1 MNADGG
7 KQLALGATS
16 DLDVTACPCESRH
29 TSDVTL
35 SPLSKSHDETDR
47 RRAKSLPVYL
57 DKSSTLTE
65 CHERVKR
72 VQFADTVGLNL
83 ASVRHFDTS
92 DVTNEARNVSGVQN
106 HLSQHAR
113 DFTSAL
119 NFARLE
125 PAFNMPIC
133 SDEVDLKSM
142 RLGVALESVTTGSD
156 VKGLIR
162 VMRSNARK
170 EVGVIYTF
178 NNWLTFSDLQAAPIM
193 DKERLL
199 QWEKFHFVLRVPPSF
214 DKDDS
219 VHFAVFCRTDHGEY
233 WDNNNGQNYT
243 LRIQIT

>member
-1 MNADGG
+1 MRND
-7 KQLALGATS
+7 
-16 DLDVTACPCESRH
+16 H
-29 TSDVTL
+29 L
-35 SPLSKSHDETDR
+35 SQRAMKLT

-57 DKSSTLTE
+57 DKSSTFKE
-65 CHERVKR
+65 CLERVKR

-83 ASVRHFDTS
+83 ASVRHFDAS
-92 DVTNEARNVSGVQN
+92 DVLKETRNVSGVQN
-106 HLSQHAR
+106 LLSQHAS

-119 NFARLE
+119 NFARLV
-125 PAFNMPIC
+125 PAFNVRIC
-133 SDEVDLKSM
+133 SDEVDLKSR

-170 EVGVIYTF
+170 EVGVMYTF

-193 DKERLL
+193 DKEHVL
-199 QWEKFHFVLRVPPSF
+199 QWEKFHFALHAPPSF

-219 VHFAVFCRTDHGEY
+219 VHFAVFCRTDRGEC
-233 WDNNNGQNYT
+233 WDNNDGQNYT

>member
-16 DLDVTACPCESRH
+16 DLDETACPCESRH
-29 TSDVTL
+29 TSKDETL

-47 RRAKSLPVYL
+47 RRDKSLPVYL
-57 DKSSTLTE
+57 DKSSTRTE

-72 VQFADTVGLNL
+72 VQFADTLGLTL
-83 ASVRHFDTS
+83 TSVRHFDTS
-92 DVTNEARNVSGVQN
+92 DVTNETRNVSGVQN
-106 HLSQHAR
+106 LLSPSTPAP
-113 DFTSAL
+113 

-125 PAFNMPIC
+125 PAFNVPIC

-162 VMRSNARK
+162 VMRSNATK
-170 EVGVIYTF
+170 EVGVLYTF
-178 NNWLTFSDLQAAPIM
+178 NNWLTFSDLHAAPIM

-199 QWEKFHFVLRVPPSF
+199 QWERFHFVLRVPPSF